1 MGKKTY
7 NDPQIIT
14 YNAKDLATR
23 IPQQILLFRVLTKES
38 YIYEKYMQSFWK
50 KYYSI
55 M

>member
-23 IPQQILLFRVLTKES
+23 IPQQTDSELRN
-38 YIYEKYMQSFWK
+38 
-50 KYYSI
+50 
-55 M
+55 